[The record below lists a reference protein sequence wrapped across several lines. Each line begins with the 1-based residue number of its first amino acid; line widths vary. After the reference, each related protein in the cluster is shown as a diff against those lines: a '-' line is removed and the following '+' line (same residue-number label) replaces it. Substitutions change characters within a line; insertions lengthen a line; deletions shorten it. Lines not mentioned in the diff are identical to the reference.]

1 MGRLHYIVASALAKQ
16 LVEAAIRAGVGEH
29 TCETLYTKFGAP
41 PPHRTEQIL
50 RPAYARAIV
59 HALRPYA
66 LTVTL
71 SKCQGKLTVIVAES
85 TPVPV
90 PDRRY
95 IAIDTETWVMVFNRT
110 GMPVHRAAID
120 AAVIRGDGVDDAA
133 ALTALAAELRR
144 LAGAV
149 EHAAY
154 DMRAVP
160 ANNKE

>member
-1 MGRLHYIVASALAKQ
+1 MGRLHYTVASALAAQ
-16 LVEAAIRAGVGEH
+16 LVEAAVRAGVGEY
-29 TCETLYTKFGAP
+29 TCEMLHTKFGAP

-50 RPAYARAIV
+50 RPAYARTIA
-59 HALRPYA
+59 HALRLYA

-71 SKCQGKLTVIVAES
+71 SKRQGQPTIIVAEP

-95 IAIDTETWVMVFNRT
+95 ITIDTETRIMVFNRT